1 MKHFLNII
9 SALIKG
15 GIFFLIPIILL
26 IVLFERAIELIQP
39 LSSHVESIFG
49 LEENRIITPFIISVT
64 LVLLI
69 CLIAGYIAQRGMGK
83 RMIEWIEDHIL
94 VLFPGYKLM
103 KTTFEQRAGIVQ
115 NHNFPV
121 VLVPIDGW
129 MMAFLV
135 EELEDEKVMVF
146 VPGSPETWSGNLIIF
161 DKSKIKKTDLTQHE
175 VHKIGRSLGISSF
188 ETLKGKI
195 KI

>member
-103 KTTFEQRAGIVQ
+103 KTTFEQRAGIAQ

>member
-1 MKHFLNII
+1 MKHFVSLI

-15 GIFFLIPIILL
+15 GIFFLLPIILL
-26 IVLFERAIELIQP
+26 IVLMERAIKMIQP
-39 LSSHVESIFG
+39 LSHFVQKSLGLEDNSIF
-49 LEENRIITPFIISVT
+49 TPFLISLI
-64 LVLLI
+64 LVLFL
-69 CLIAGYIAQRGMGK
+69 CLVAGFIAQRGMGK
-83 RMIEWIEDHIL
+83 RMVEWIEDHLL

-103 KTTFEQRAGIVQ
+103 KTTFEQRAGIEQ

-135 EELEDEKVMVF
+135 EELENDQVMVF
-146 VPGSPETWSGNLIIF
+146 VPGSPETWSGSLIIF
-161 DKSKIKKTDLTQHE
+161 DKAKIKKTDLSQHE

>member
-15 GIFFLIPIILL
+15 GIFFLLPIILL
-26 IVLFERAIELIQP
+26 IVLLERAIHLIQP
-39 LSSHVESIFG
+39 LSHQIQSFLGI
-49 LEENRIITPFIISVT
+49 ENNRFFTPFLVSLL
-64 LVLLI
+64 LVLFI
-69 CLIAGYIAQRGMGK
+69 CLIAGYIAQRGLGK

-103 KTTFEQRAGIVQ
+103 KTTFEQRAGIAQ

-135 EELEDEKVMVF
+135 EELEDEKVLVF

-161 DKSKIKKTDLTQHE
+161 DKTKIKKTDLTQHE

>member
-15 GIFFLIPIILL
+15 GIFFLLPIILL
-26 IVLFERAIELIQP
+26 IVLLERAIKMIQP
-39 LSSHVESIFG
+39 LSHFVQTSLGIED
-49 LEENRIITPFIISVT
+49 NRIFTPFIIS
-64 LVLLI
+64 LLMVLLL
-69 CLIAGYIAQRGMGK
+69 CLIAGFIAQRGMGK
-83 RMIEWIEDHIL
+83 RMVEWIEDHIL

-103 KTTFEQRAGIVQ
+103 KTTFEQRAGIAQ
-115 NHNFPV
+115 DHNFPV

-135 EELEDEKVMVF
+135 EKLEEEKVLVF

-188 ETLKGKI
+188 ETMKGKI

>member
-1 MKHFLNII
+1 MKHFINVI
-9 SALIKG
+9 STLIKG
-15 GIFFLIPIILL
+15 GLFFLLPIILL
-26 IVLFERAIELIQP
+26 IILLERAIKLIQP
-39 LSSHVESIFG
+39 LSYYVETTLGI
-49 LEENRIITPFIISVT
+49 EENRILTPFVVSLF
-64 LVLLI
+64 LVLLL
-69 CLIAGYIAQRGMGK
+69 CLIAGYIAQKGLGK
-83 RMIEWIEDHIL
+83 KMVEWIEDHIL

-103 KTTFEQRAGIVQ
+103 KTTFEQRAGIAQ

-135 EELEDEKVMVF
+135 EELENEKVLVF
-146 VPGSPETWSGNLIIF
+146 VPGSPETWSGSLIIF

-195 KI
+195 KL